1 MLISPLP
8 PAPEFLADI
17 ERSQKMHGN
26 PPSPPF
32 PLFEEKK
39 SQKGGG
45 ISMKSTVCKKNNRS
59 TSTAIKVVQRYSVT
73 EIYKPGRIFNKH

>member
-45 ISMKSTVCKKNNRS
+45 D
-59 TSTAIKVVQRYSVT
+59 
-73 EIYKPGRIFNKH
+73 